1 MWLAR
6 LLVYVPVCSFTAP
19 PSLPPSQSMTLT
31 EAEEKLLTILKQVM
45 EEKLTSTNIEMASIA
60 VGDKFS
66 VYSKEKLE
74 AIIARIKS

>member
-1 MWLAR
+1 
-6 LLVYVPVCSFTAP
+6 
-19 PSLPPSQSMTLT
+19 MTLT